1 MLSVENISH
10 QIGSKILL
18 KGIHAQFLPNRL
30 NVLIGPNG
38 AGKSTL
44 LKIAGIQFA
53 PTGGTVFYDRKTYDH
68 RSRYA
73 LSARRAFLSQQ
84 TDIPFPIRVYD
95 VVMMGRH
102 PHFTGTPEARDRK
115 IATEALDYFHAAH
128 LTDRLYNSLS
138 GGERQR
144 VHFARVF
151 AQVWEKPENGSR
163 FLLLDEPFTYLD
175 LGQQYHFAE
184 QLRSFTT
191 SETVTVL
198 VMHDL
203 QLALQMADHIYV
215 VHEGNLLAEGKPA
228 EIITEK
234 LLQEVYQ
241 IHATIAD
248 LNGKRIILAN
258 SKQT

>member
-1 MLSVENISH
+1 MLTVENIRH
-10 QIGSKILL
+10 QIGNKILL
-18 KGIHAQFLPNRL
+18 KGISAKFLPNRL

-44 LKIAGIQFA
+44 LKISGVQFA
-53 PTGGTVFYDRKTYDH
+53 PTTGTVFYDGKTYDH
-68 RSRYA
+68 RSRYI
-73 LSARRAFLSQQ
+73 LSSSRAFLSQQ
-84 TDIPFPIRVYD
+84 TDIPFPIRVSD

-102 PHFTGTPEARDRK
+102 PHFTGTPESRDKK
-115 IATEALDYFHAAH
+115 IVNEALDYFHAAH
-128 LTDRLYNSLS
+128 LSDRFYNSLS

-151 AQVWEKPENGSR
+151 AQVWEKPEKGCR

-184 QLRSFTT
+184 QLYSFTT

-203 QLALQMADHIYV
+203 QLALQIADHIYV
-215 VHEGNLLAEGKPA
+215 VHEGNLVAEGEPA
-228 EIITEK
+228 NIITEQ
-234 LLQEVYQ
+234 LLHDVYQ
-241 IHATIAD
+241 INATIAE
-248 LNGKRIILAN
+248 LNGKKIILAN
-258 SKQT
+258 KRV